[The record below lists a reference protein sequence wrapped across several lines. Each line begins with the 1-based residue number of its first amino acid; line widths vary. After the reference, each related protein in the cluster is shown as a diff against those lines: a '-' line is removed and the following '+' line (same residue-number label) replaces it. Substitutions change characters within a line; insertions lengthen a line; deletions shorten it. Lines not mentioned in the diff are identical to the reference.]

1 MGTEGT
7 ERISREPLAPVLVA
21 WSGSPRFAAAGF
33 VYGMPA
39 LFVLLWATGFIGA
52 KLGLPY
58 APPLQFLLWRFGV
71 VIVLMTLLAWA
82 ARALWPRGVQLAH
95 VAAAGVLLQAGYLGG
110 VFTSIN
116 LGMPAGVSALIVGL
130 QPILT
135 AAFAAT
141 TTSSLRERVSAR
153 QWAGFVLGFGGVA
166 LVVSNKLG
174 NGSFGWLAFAAVAL
188 ALVSITAGT
197 LYQKRYCGAQD
208 LRTQSVVQFIAA
220 GLVLLPLSL
229 LFETRSVV
237 WSGQLVFALL
247 WLVLVLSL
255 GAITLLLLLI
265 RRGAATQVSS
275 LMYLVPP
282 VTALIA
288 WWVFDE
294 TLTPL
299 VFAGMVVSVAGVA
312 LVVRVPIRPLA
323 A

>member
-1 MGTEGT
+1 M
-7 ERISREPLAPVLVA
+7 VA
-21 WSGSPRFAAAGF
+21 GPASPAFASAGF
-33 VYGMPA
+33 AYLMPA

-58 APPLQFLLWRFGV
+58 APPLKFLLWRFVV
-71 VIVLMTLLAWA
+71 VIALMSLLAWA
-82 ARALWPRGVQLAH
+82 TRALWPRGVQLGH
-95 VAAAGVLLQAGYLGG
+95 VAVAGVLLQAGYLGG

-135 AAFAAT
+135 AVFAAT

-166 LVVSNKLG
+166 LVVSHKLG
-174 NGSFGWLAFAAVAL
+174 NGVFGWPAFAAVAL

-220 GLVLLPLSL
+220 GAVLLPLSL
-229 LFETRSVV
+229 LFETRAVV

-288 WWVFDE
+288 WWWFDE
-294 TLTPL
+294 NLTPL
-299 VFAGMVVSVAGVA
+299 VFAGMAVAVTGVA
-312 LVVRVPIRPLA
+312 LVVRAPARPVVA
-323 A
+323 